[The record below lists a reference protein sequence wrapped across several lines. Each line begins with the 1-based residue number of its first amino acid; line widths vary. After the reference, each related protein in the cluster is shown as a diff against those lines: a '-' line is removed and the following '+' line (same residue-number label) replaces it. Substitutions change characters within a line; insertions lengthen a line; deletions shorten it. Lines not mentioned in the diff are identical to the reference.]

1 VRTSSPGITNQGLVA
16 ESYLPNPFNPSTLI
30 HVCIPERIHVL
41 LTVYY
46 ALGQEV
52 TKLIEAEIEI
62 GIHEITFDT
71 SQLPSGVYIYRLQA
85 GNYIESKKLLLLK

>member
-1 VRTSSPGITNQGLVA
+1 
-16 ESYLPNPFNPSTLI
+16 
-30 HVCIPERIHVL
+30 
-41 LTVYY
+41 VYY